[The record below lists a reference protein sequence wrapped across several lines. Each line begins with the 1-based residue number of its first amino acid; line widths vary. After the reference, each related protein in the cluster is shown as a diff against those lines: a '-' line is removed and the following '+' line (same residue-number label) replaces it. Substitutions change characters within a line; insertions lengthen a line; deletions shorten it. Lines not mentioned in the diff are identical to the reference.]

1 MFVLTVC
8 LPRTELLKVHTY
20 RLLSFFKMAACQQLI
35 VYKFS
40 VKMQYF
46 DLSNIISS
54 SRISD
59 CLGGGNL
66 LRHSACPQHIQP
78 LGANGRLLI
87 SNTVLGWQ
95 DLRGGLLDIV
105 YY

>member
-1 MFVLTVC
+1 MSVLTVC

-20 RLLSFFKMAACQQLI
+20 RLLSFFKMAACQHLI

-59 CLGGGNL
+59 CLGGG
-66 LRHSACPQHIQP
+66 
-78 LGANGRLLI
+78 GA
-87 SNTVLGWQ
+87 TF
-95 DLRGGLLDIV
+95 
-105 YY
+105 